1 MVAAVAALAALV
13 ILGIVVAVVADPR
26 APRAEPAGSLSDSS
40 SASSKLT
47 ASPTPPAPGKPSPT
61 PSPGPNF
68 DTSAESITDPAS
80 IWVVVDKLRPLN
92 PVDYTPT
99 DLVTVPVP
107 YANAPTLRAEAS
119 QAIVTM
125 FDAITADTGLRLQSQ
140 SAYRSYNTQV
150 SVYAGNVAR
159 FGQERADLVSARP
172 GFSEHQTG
180 LVMDISSVPAV
191 CSLEV
196 CFAGTPEGRW
206 LAENA
211 WRYGFLMRYPEGRT
225 EITGYSFEPWH
236 YRYIG
241 TELAAEMHDRG
252 ILTLEELFGLPPAPD
267 YAG

>member
-1 MVAAVAALAALV
+1 MAALV
-13 ILGIVVAVVADPR
+13 ILSIVVAVVAAPGP
-26 APRAEPAGSLSDSS
+26 PRAEPAGSVSDPS
-40 SASSKLT
+40 SAPSKWS
-47 ASPTPPAPGKPSPT
+47 ASPTPPAPRNPSPAPT
-61 PSPGPNF
+61 F
-68 DTSAESITDPAS
+68 DTSTRSITDPAS

-92 PVDYTPT
+92 PVDYAPT

-119 QAIVTM
+119 RAIVTM

-140 SAYRSYNTQV
+140 SAYRSYSTQV

-191 CSLEV
+191 CSLDV

-206 LAENA
+206 LAENG
-211 WRYGFLMRYPEGRT
+211 WRYGFLMRYPEGKT

>member
-1 MVAAVAALAALV
+1 MVAALAALV
-13 ILGIVVAVVADPR
+13 ILGIVVAVVAAPR
-26 APRAEPAGSLSDSS
+26 PPRAEPADSLSDSS
-40 SASSKLT
+40 SAPSNLT
-47 ASPTPPAPGKPSPT
+47 ASPTPPAPRNPSPT
-61 PSPGPNF
+61 APPSPGPTF
-68 DTSAESITDPAS
+68 DASARSITDPAS

-92 PVDYTPT
+92 PVGYVPA

-125 FDAITADTGLRLQSQ
+125 FDAVTADTGLRLQSQ

-150 SVYAGNVAR
+150 SVYAGNVSR

-191 CSLEV
+191 CSLDV

-206 LAENA
+206 LAGNA
-211 WRYGFLMRYPEGRT
+211 WRYGFLMRYPEGKT

-236 YRYIG
+236 YRYVG

-252 ILTLEELFGLPPAPD
+252 ILTLEEFFGLPPAPG

>member
-1 MVAAVAALAALV
+1 MVAVIGALV
-13 ILGIVVAVVADPR
+13 ILGIVVAVVAAPR
-26 APRAEPAGSLSDSS
+26 PPRAELAGSGSDSS
-40 SASSKLT
+40 SAPSNLT
-47 ASPTPPAPGKPSPT
+47 ASPSATPPPSPT
-61 PSPGPNF
+61 ESAIAPPSPAF
-68 DTSAESITDPAS
+68 DRDARSITDPAS

-92 PVDYTPT
+92 PASYAPA

-140 SAYRSYNTQV
+140 SAYRSYDTQV
-150 SVYAGNVAR
+150 SVYAGNVSR

-180 LVMDISSVPAV
+180 LVMDISALPAV
-191 CSLEV
+191 CSLDV

-206 LAENA
+206 LAGNA
-211 WRYGFLMRYPEGRT
+211 WRYGFLMRYPEGKT

-236 YRYIG
+236 YRYVG
-241 TELAAEMHDRG
+241 TELAAQMHDRG
-252 ILTLEELFGLPPAPD
+252 ILTLEEFFGLPPAPD